1 MNRDTQAARL
11 LEVAKAKLANN
22 LNEQP
27 LNDLRQIIIDFPGP
41 GPAAEAAFMA
51 AEIHEKSGRPEDA
64 MAAYMEFESRF
75 SGDRRIADAKLR
87 RSTILG
93 RQRQAKAQAMTLQL
107 LVEVARDFPG
117 TPQAQIALQNTLKI
131 EGDRRD
137 LRGVDPVTKLDV
149 PAFVVTLRQVIQQF
163 PDAPQA
169 LAARNRLAI
178 AFSEMNRPA
187 EAAAVLED
195 LAMRGDNPMDVWF
208 RLGELYQ
215 RRLKNPAK
223 ANEAYAKV
231 PSSSPR
237 YNDAQRKLK
246 RW

>member
-1 MNRDTQAARL
+1 M
-11 LEVAKAKLANN
+11 
-22 LNEQP
+22 
-27 LNDLRQIIIDFPGP
+27 
-41 GPAAEAAFMA
+41 
-51 AEIHEKSGRPEDA
+51 
-64 MAAYMEFESRF
+64 
-75 SGDRRIADAKLR
+75 
-87 RSTILG
+87 
-93 RQRQAKAQAMTLQL
+93 
-107 LVEVARDFPG
+107 
-117 TPQAQIALQNTLKI
+117 
-131 EGDRRD
+131 
-137 LRGVDPVTKLDV
+137 DPVTKLDV

-187 EAAAVLED
+187 EAAAVLKN

-215 RRLKNPAK
+215 RRLKDPAK